1 MNKKST
7 VSAKTAGKIGLTGS
21 ISIIIASVVG
31 VGIFFKNG
39 GVFKN
44 NGWNSTGVVLSWI
57 LAGIIALFTAF
68 SYAEIVTVKGL
79 KNANAGLAGW
89 GDKLVGYNFG
99 RHLNLAQSSFY
110 YSSKTVAMG
119 SYAAVA
125 IFQIYYAALGENKF
139 HAGLLF
145 GGDTT
150 YDKYTTLIV
159 MLVGMVLVMGFMCA
173 NLFSKKFGNYVAKG
187 ATIIKFFPILM
198 IILIG
203 LVFGILLGAGMWNN
217 TYIKQALYEYGE
229 VTIRWSDSRTFTIGG
244 VFKSIPAIL
253 FAFDSFL
260 VIGNVQGQVENPE
273 KNVPKAIVFAM
284 IIAGAAQILIT
295 VAEITMGT
303 GNPYL
308 LLRASLTSN
317 IAYIICVCF
326 ISVSIVIAALGVI
339 NGCCMAGM
347 SATQA
352 LIDDKVIA
360 GYRWADKLS
369 QKRPGLGGFTI
380 YTLYCVFIWLVMF
393 IPSIILNTSQIYD
406 GFSTLAVLFFFGIYG
421 IVILGGLINRKTG
434 KHEIHKVGYFV
445 PFGIVAVI
453 GCFFTFGYCVFYQFG
468 VQCAMNPM
476 GTDANSFGFAMV
488 QEGYRSGLGF
498 YNWQAALV
506 FWSAAIFFIVYPFL
520 NDIAI
525 VMTDRHY
532 PYPLLWESSKKYQK
546 YSIGVMATKDG
557 AQTAVPIQTPVVEVD
572 MDKINNEGQI

>member
-1 MNKKST
+1 MKKT
-7 VSAKTAGKIGLTGS
+7 VSSQTAGKIGLTGS
-21 ISIIIASVVG
+21 ISIIIAAVVG

-39 GVFKN
+39 SVFKN
-44 NGWNSTGVVLSWI
+44 NNYNSIGVLLSWI
-57 LAGIIALFTAF
+57 LAAIIALFTAF

-99 RHLNLAQSSFY
+99 RHLNLSQSSFY
-110 YSSKTVAMG
+110 YSAKTISMG
-119 SYAAVA
+119 TYAAVA
-125 IFQIYYAALGENKF
+125 IFQIYFAALGQNRF
-139 HAGLLF
+139 HAGLL
-145 GGDTT
+145 GIDDKWTT
-150 YDKYTTLIV
+150 TIV
-159 MLVGMVLVMGFMCA
+159 MSLGLILVAGFMCA
-173 NLFSKKFGNYVAKG
+173 NFFSKKFGNAVAKG

-198 IILIG
+198 IIIIG
-203 LVFGILLGAGMWNN
+203 LVFGFILGTGMWNG
-217 TYIKQALYEYGE
+217 TYIKQIIEAHGE
-229 VTIRWSDSRTFTIGG
+229 TQIRLSDSGVFTIGG

-273 KNVPKAIVFAM
+273 KNVPKSIVYAM

-295 VAEITMGT
+295 IAEITLGT

-308 LLRASLTSN
+308 VLQASVTHK
-317 IAYIICVCF
+317 IGYIICVCF

-352 LIDDKVIA
+352 LIDDKVIM
-360 GYRWADKLS
+360 GYKWGEKLTR
-369 QKRPGLGGFTI
+369 KKPLLGGFVFYSI
-380 YTLYCVFIWLVMF
+380 FCVFIWLVMF
-393 IPSIILNTSQIYD
+393 IPSSMLNTSQIYD

-445 PFGIVAVI
+445 PFGIIAVI
-453 GCFFTFGYCVFYQFG
+453 GCFFAFIYCVVYQFG
-468 VQCAMNPM
+468 IQAASAPLAS
-476 GTDANSFGFAMV
+476 TANSFGFAMV
-488 QEGYRSGLGF
+488 QEGYRKGLGF

-506 FWSAAIFFIVYPFL
+506 FWSAAIFFLLFPFI
-520 NDIAI
+520 NDIVI

-532 PYPLLWESSKKYQK
+532 PFPLLWESSKKYQA
-546 YSIGVMATKDG
+546 YSIGLNKK
-557 AQTAVPIQTPVVEVD
+557 Q
-572 MDKINNEGQI
+572 K